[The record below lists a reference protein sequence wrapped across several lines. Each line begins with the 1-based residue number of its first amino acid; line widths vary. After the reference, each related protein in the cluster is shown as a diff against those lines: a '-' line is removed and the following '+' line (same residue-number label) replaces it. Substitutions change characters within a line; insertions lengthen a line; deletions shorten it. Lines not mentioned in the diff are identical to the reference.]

1 MRETTHKGLHAGM
14 AWLPLLGLVAIAVAH
29 VHPAVAFDSSIY
41 AREISL
47 ARQALVRGDVD
58 EAMRIYE
65 RVLEADPN
73 EKRAFWGLVEVYASS
88 GTKGERL
95 VQHIVDW
102 LKSHP
107 DDLRAKLELG
117 SAFAGLGDHERAHEV
132 WTQTLHEGEPEAA
145 KYSEVG
151 TLELRYGMAE
161 HAVETYLDARRVFGA
176 PAFFAEDLVR
186 AYTDIGDYEKA
197 LEECVVAVGEH
208 SGIIQWAVNRVE
220 LMLDEG
226 ADRRKIERDID
237 ELTRSPDS
245 TPSKLSFAGSVYMAV
260 GRPERA
266 LGAFLLADERS
277 PDEGRQLLEHAL
289 LLRDAGNVKEA
300 REAYRAVEERHS
312 GSMSAATAG
321 VELGLGL
328 AREGRTEEAIAA
340 LREAGAR
347 YTQHSAGGEALL
359 EVARLELGALGD
371 PEAAMETVSEI
382 LEEPRSRGKRL
393 VEESALLRVEAL
405 MATNRFEDA
414 HASATELLR
423 GRLHED
429 IEPRVAYARAFSSF
443 LSHER
448 MRALDEFR
456 EMVEGDP
463 SGDLVND
470 ALRVMLVIAE
480 AEEELGS
487 GPVELLADAH
497 SAFLRGDREAGYA
510 ALARIADGYAGSAVA
525 TEGLLLLAAFSS
537 SDGDYERALGTYSRV
552 LDESGSMTARAE
564 ALMRSG
570 DILLRELGRPD
581 DAMNA
586 YSRILEDLPENAL
599 SGEARRKIDAVR
611 KGRWLE
617 G

>member
-1 MRETTHKGLHAGM
+1 MRETTHRESHVGA
-14 AWLPLLGLVAIAVAH
+14 ARLPLLGLVVVALALAQ
-29 VHPAVAFDSSIY
+29 PAVAFDSSIH

-65 RVLEADPN
+65 RVLEADPD
-73 EKRAFWGLVEVYASS
+73 EERAFWGLVQVYASS
-88 GTKGERL
+88 GTNSEKL
-95 VQHIVDW
+95 VQLLVDW
-102 LKSHP
+102 LTAHP

-117 SAFAGLGDHERAHEV
+117 AAFATLGDHERAHDV
-132 WTQTLHEGEPEAA
+132 WMQTLREGEPDAA

-161 HAVETYLDARRVFGA
+161 HAVETYLDARRVFGV
-176 PAFFAEDLVR
+176 PEFFAEDLVR
-186 AYTDIGDYEKA
+186 AYTDMGDYERA

-208 SGIIQWAVNRVE
+208 SGIVQWAVNRVE

-237 ELTRSPDS
+237 DLTRSPEA
-245 TPSKLSFAGSVYMAV
+245 TPSKLSFAGSVYMAI

-289 LLRDAGNVKEA
+289 LLRDAGQVKEA

-312 GSMSAATAG
+312 GSMSAAMAG

-328 AREGRTEEAIAA
+328 AREGRTEEATAT
-340 LREAGAR
+340 LRETGAR
-347 YTQHSAGGEALL
+347 YTQYSAGGEALL
-359 EVARLELGALGD
+359 EVARLELGTLGD

-382 LEEPRSRGKRL
+382 LEEPRIRGKRL

-405 MATNRFEDA
+405 MAMNRLEDA

-423 GRLHED
+423 GRVHED

-463 SGDLVND
+463 SGSLVND

-487 GPVELLADAH
+487 GPVDLLADAH

-510 ALARIADGYAGSAVA
+510 ALAEIADGYVGSAVA

-537 SDGDYERALGTYSRV
+537 ADEDYERALATYSRV
-552 LDESGSMTARAE
+552 LEESGSMTARAE

-581 DAMNA
+581 DAMDA
-586 YSRILEDLPENAL
+586 YSRILEELPENAL

-611 KGRWLE
+611 KGGWLE